1 MAINFES
8 GKPIFLQI
16 EELLRNDIAAGRY
29 KPDEKLPGVRDL
41 ALWANVNPNTMQ
53 KALTNLEAEGL
64 IVTRG
69 TSGKFVCNDPEKIAE
84 AKVKIIK
91 GLADEFR
98 EKCRRI
104 GVSPREVAE
113 LLSTLENTE
122 RNEENG

>member
-1 MAINFES
+1 MAISFES

-16 EELLRNDIAAGRY
+16 EEHLRNDIAAGRY

-53 KALTNLEAEGL
+53 KALQNLEAEGL
-64 IVTRG
+64 IETRG
-69 TSGKFVCNDPEKIAE
+69 TSGKFICNDPEKIVE
-84 AKVKIIK
+84 AKKKIIK
-91 GLADEFR
+91 SLADEFR

-104 GVSPREVAE
+104 GVSPSEVAD
-113 LLSTLENTE
+113 LLSLEEITE

>member
-16 EELLRNDIAAGRY
+16 EEHLRNDIAAGRY
-29 KPDEKLPGVRDL
+29 SPDEKLPGVRDL

-53 KALTNLEAEGL
+53 KALSNLEAEGL

-69 TSGKFVCNDPEKIAE
+69 PSGKFICNDPEKIVE
-84 AKVKIIK
+84 AKKKIIE

-104 GVSPREVAE
+104 GVSPAEVAKILCE
-113 LLSTLENTE
+113 ENTE
-122 RNEENG
+122 RNKENG